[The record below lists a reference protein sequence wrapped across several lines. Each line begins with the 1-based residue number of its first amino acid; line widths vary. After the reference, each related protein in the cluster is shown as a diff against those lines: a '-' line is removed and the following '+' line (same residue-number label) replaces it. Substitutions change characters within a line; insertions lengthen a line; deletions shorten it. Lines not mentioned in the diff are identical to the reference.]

1 VAANANAALPVDAA
15 ASANVLSDGAQAG
28 AAATQ
33 TSAIGQTL
41 DGEAIATSDQT
52 SAIGQ
57 GEGDATAVPPGPET
71 PPDPTQEAESS
82 G

>member
-1 VAANANAALPVDAA
+1 MN
-15 ASANVLSDGAQAG
+15 SRCG

-33 TSAIGQTL
+33 TSAIGQTM
-41 DGEAIATSDQT
+41 DGEAIATADQT

-57 GEGDATAVPPGPET
+57 GEGDAAAVPPGPET
-71 PPDPTQEAESS
+71 PPDPTEE